1 MKRILII
8 SYEFP
13 PVVGGAG
20 SVAKDLAIGLKDE
33 AEVHVLTEWIDEAET
48 ERRKNKG
55 YNLHEI
61 KSKRGLRPIN
71 YWNYIIKNINL
82 DEYHR
87 IIINDARASMVATLF
102 FSKELLSKTV
112 VYIHGREPEEVI
124 LNPGKLRS
132 LIGYPKRY
140 ERFLKKSNKIVS
152 VSNYMKEKILAT
164 GIDVDSEKIE
174 VIYNGI
180 RSVDFYPKKSDFRE
194 KNNIDKD
201 KTIILSVSRI
211 VEEKGYPQM
220 SKIFKDICK
229 IDKNFQWV
237 VAGSGSYLEEL
248 KKRVKE
254 WGIDENVT
262 FLGGVPREE
271 LAEIYSAGDL
281 YWLLS
286 NFDEALGLTY
296 LEARFCGTPALARNK
311 SGERET
317 IEEGITGHLTTSDDD
332 AANYILGRTYLEL
345 EDIDKKVMGYR
356 LEDSIQK
363 MKGVLEI

>member
-20 SVAKDLAIGLKDE
+20 SVAKDLAIGLKE
-33 AEVHVLTEWIDEAET
+33 QAEVHVLTEYIDEKET
-48 ERRKNKG
+48 EKRQKG
-55 YNLHEI
+55 GYVLHEV
-61 KSKRGLRPIN
+61 KSKRGLRPLN
-71 YWNYIIKNINL
+71 YWNYIKNMNL
-82 DEYHR
+82 DGFHK

-102 FSKELLSKTV
+102 FSEKLLSKTV
-112 VYIHGREPEEVI
+112 VYIHGREPEEIVK
-124 LNPGKLRS
+124 NPSRLTR

-140 ERFLKKSNKIVS
+140 EEFLKKSSRIVS

-164 GIDVDSEKIE
+164 GMDIDSKKIE

-180 RSVDFYPKKSDFRE
+180 RSEEFYPKKSDFRMKYKIKE
-194 KNNIDKD
+194 D

-211 VEEKGYPQM
+211 VEEKGYKEM
-220 SKIFKDICK
+220 SEIFKRVCEK
-229 IDKNFQWV
+229 DKKFHWV
-237 VAGSGSYLEEL
+237 VAGSGAYLDEL
-248 KKRVKE
+248 KNRIEQWKLT
-254 WGIDENVT
+254 DNVT
-262 FLGGVPREE
+262 FLGGVEREK

-317 IEEGITGHLTTSDDD
+317 IDKGITGHLADDD
-332 AANYILGRTYLEL
+332 NDAMNYILEKTYLNL
-345 EDIDKKVMGYR
+345 KDIDKKVDGYR
-356 LEDSIQK
+356 LEDSIKK